1 MVVDIASMSTSYVS
15 GPGVPGDIYV
25 SVPVLFLVA
34 EVDRQLAAYD
44 PASGTS
50 PSVANARPVLRA
62 ILDELAKLRAG
73 DV

>member
-1 MVVDIASMSTSYVS
+1 MVVDIASMSTAYVS
-15 GPGVPGDIYV
+15 GSGVPGDIYV
-25 SVPVLFLVA
+25 VVPVLFLVA

-62 ILDELAKLRAG
+62 ILDAMLAAKGRG
-73 DV
+73 